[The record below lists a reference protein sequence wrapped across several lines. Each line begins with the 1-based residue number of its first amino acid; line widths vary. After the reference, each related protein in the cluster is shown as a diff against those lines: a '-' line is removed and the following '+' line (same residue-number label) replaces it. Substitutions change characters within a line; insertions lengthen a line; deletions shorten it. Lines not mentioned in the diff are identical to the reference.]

1 MKVIT
6 LINMS
11 EQTAELNASIQSI
24 KEQVYGAA
32 PIAQTEPI
40 VNVDEPQPVITP
52 TSEGSVADLP
62 SNEGNNQAQSNEPVV
77 TEPVITPIININD
90 YLKGLGYQSE
100 DDFKKEITELKK
112 LKDTPPVIAPIEP
125 EFVNEESK
133 KIYQNLKAG
142 NTKEVKAYLDA
153 QELLANAD
161 SLQDEQKLKLFI
173 KLQNP
178 KFDKDLIDDE
188 FNERYTFDEDN
199 FTGDDLKLRKEK
211 VKLSQR
217 LEDDL
222 LKAQDY
228 FKQYQAK
235 IELQNIEPTPA
246 IDDNFKTYQENLAVA
261 QEEHKV
267 LLDKLSKISEKDINI
282 KLNYA
287 DEASKIN
294 FDVDYKADKEGFDKA
309 KDAVADYSKFLAE
322 NYYTQDGSPIVDK
335 LTADIYKIKNFDKI
349 LAEAVNQAVNA
360 TRKSMVA
367 TQKNVDPNGQRN
379 YVQNVPSEIDS
390 YRRQVFGN

>member
-1 MKVIT
+1 
-6 LINMS
+6 MS

-62 SNEGNNQAQSNEPVV
+62 NNEENNQSQSNEPVV

-349 LAEAVNQAVNA
+349 LEQ
-360 TRKSMVA
+360 
-367 TQKNVDPNGQRN
+367 
-379 YVQNVPSEIDS
+379 E
-390 YRRQVFGN
+390 F

>member
-1 MKVIT
+1 
-6 LINMS
+6 MS

-62 SNEGNNQAQSNEPVV
+62 NNEENNQSQSNEPVV